1 MTIHGGNETYIYDIY
16 AYNSMNYY
24 EFASSEYASMS
35 LSHHFDG
42 FFFNKVPLMRKLKWR
57 EVVGGKAIIGRVQ
70 EKNNDLL
77 IFPSF
82 LSILSA
88 GPYLEAS
95 AGIENIFKIFRL
107 DAVWRLTYLDMPRA
121 IPFTIKGT
129 LQFTF

>member
-1 MTIHGGNETYIYDIY
+1 
-16 AYNSMNYY
+16 MNYY

-82 LSILSA
+82 LSTLSA